1 LKASLGHGGAVGPDC
16 NSFRDSGFELI
27 LSPLYCRRSARFAL
41 RHFLLQ
47 PRDLPMDQFQKR
59 PFVVPIEL
67 VIVIAI
73 NLVVVVAGYYAIMMW
88 GLFRS

>member
-1 LKASLGHGGAVGPDC
+1 MPAHWFRIATVSEILIAGRFFRHKYC
-16 NSFRDSGFELI
+16 SFQLDLRCGIFLPHPRDS
-27 LSPLYCRRSARFAL
+27 
-41 RHFLLQ
+41 
-47 PRDLPMDQFQKR
+47 PMDQFQKR
-59 PFVVPIEL
+59 RFAVPIEI